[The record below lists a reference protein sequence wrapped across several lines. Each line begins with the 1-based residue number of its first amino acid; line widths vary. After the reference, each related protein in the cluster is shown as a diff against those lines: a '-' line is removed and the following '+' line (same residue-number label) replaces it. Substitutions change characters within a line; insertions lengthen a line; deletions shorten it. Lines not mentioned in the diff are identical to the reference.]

1 MREKALVE
9 WNADV
14 PSLALFL
21 REGLML
27 DACIY
32 WLRHATR
39 TAIWRYIGK
48 SKARRTGKAT
58 PGLRCHVSTTL
69 VNRSL
74 GEPLGEPRS
83 KMRPGG
89 QGSGTQGWHRVGHVD
104 LLQLHERHALLSL
117 HLLALP
123 LLTRQILYLSL
134 REGLDGAQISC
145 RLGLPRRIVRRHLR
159 RAVAALARLEGAPIP
174 NVLGHHRGQILVH
187 HLQSPIRESGQS
199 TPGIGRIDP
208 PLDQTDRPE
217 RAQVPQAR

>member
-14 PSLALFL
+14 PSPALFL
-21 REGLML
+21 QEGLML

-39 TAIWRYIGK
+39 TAIWRYTGK
-48 SKARRTGKAT
+48 SKARRTGKVT
-58 PGLRCHVSTTL
+58 PGLRCHVSTAP

-74 GEPLGEPRS
+74 GEPLGEPIS

-89 QGSGTQGWHRVGHVD
+89 QGNGTQGWHRVGHVD

-123 LLTRQILYLSL
+123 LLTRQILYLRL

-159 RAVAALARLEGAPIP
+159 RAVAALARLEGRADTKCPRASPRPDIGP
-174 NVLGHHRGQILVH
+174 SSPVPDQRVGPVDAGHRQD
-187 HLQSPIRESGQS
+187 RS
-199 TPGIGRIDP
+199 TARP
-208 PLDQTDRPE
+208 DRPS
-217 RAQVPQAR
+217 